1 MLLRSLVVGPLGVN
15 CFIVGCEK
23 THECIVVDP
32 GDNVPEILQLARQDG
47 VRITQ
52 IVATHGHFDH
62 IGRAHTLMEETG
74 ATFSVHADDRPLV
87 ERSAEMAAYFG
98 LETDPPP
105 RIDRLLVEGETV
117 VVGEESLGILHTPG
131 HSPGNVTLTWPGN
144 AIVGDTVFQGSIG
157 RTDFEGGSLEVLL
170 DSIRSKIFSLG
181 DDTQLHPGHGPSTTV
196 GQERTS
202 NPFLA

>member
-1 MLLRSLVVGPLGVN
+1 MLLKSLVVGPLGVN

-23 THECIVVDP
+23 TREGIVVDP
-32 GDNVPEILQLARQDG
+32 GDNVPEILQLAQQDSL
-47 VRITQ
+47 RITQ

-74 ATFSVHADDRPLV
+74 ATFAVHADDRPLV
-87 ERSAEMAAYFG
+87 ESMSEMAAYFG
-98 LETDPPP
+98 LEADPPP
-105 RIDRLLVEGETV
+105 SIDRLLVEDETV
-117 VVGEESLGILHTPG
+117 DFGEESLGILHTPG
-131 HSPGNVTLTWPGN
+131 HSPGNVTLTWSGN

-170 DSIRSKIFSLG
+170 DSIRSKIFALG

-196 GQERTS
+196 GRERTS
-202 NPFLA
+202 KPFLL